1 MHRVGVAIDSWHQKC
16 TVDTL
21 NVLNVYGLSSADAA
35 VPVST
40 VHCTNAC
47 VWALTCL
54 QEIRCCCSGRDD
66 SFRVGHC
73 SEQFGLSRV
82 SVFEDHDGGYVAT
95 AVAVVGSWPHSY
107 QLLIEHELVAL
118 MDELMSPADQLQVVD
133 VDELQFFKERNERRK
148 GGKKWLQ
155 SQNKAAVILCC
166 CHELIR
172 VRSWFWREISP
183 NIRKIYF
190 SATNCFYTYTNR

>member
-1 MHRVGVAIDSWHQKC
+1 MNILQGLANFLLFCYTPAVWHCSASLLCC
-16 TVDTL
+16 TDL
-21 NVLNVYGLSSADAA
+21 SCRIMVLNAQSGSSNWQLAPKMHCRYSKCIKCIWLSSADAA
-35 VPVST
+35 VPAST

-133 VDELQFFKERNERRK
+133 VDELQFF
-148 GGKKWLQ
+148 
-155 SQNKAAVILCC
+155 
-166 CHELIR
+166 
-172 VRSWFWREISP
+172 
-183 NIRKIYF
+183 
-190 SATNCFYTYTNR
+190 